1 MLYWFDYQ
9 RWKMIWF
16 KSSLQGS
23 DMLRKLFKR
32 GAYYDND
39 SSWIAT
45 ADEPDMLADNF
56 IKCFKN
62 IINNNYDGL
71 TGEMNMS

>member
-1 MLYWFDYQ
+1 
-9 RWKMIWF
+9 
-16 KSSLQGS
+16 
-23 DMLRKLFKR
+23 MLRKLFKR